1 MALKIRLQRQGTKN
15 LPVFRIVVIA
25 STRAVRGLANEILGH
40 YNPRARKSDPRIK
53 LNMERYNYWI
63 SVGAQPSDT
72 VKSLA
77 RTASTAEAKD
87 GVCIILPT
95 AIAAPVASV

>member
-40 YNPRARKSDPRIK
+40 YNPRARKSDPKIK
-53 LNMERYNYWI
+53 LNIERYNYWI

-87 GVCIILPT
+87 GVCIVLPA